1 MASPYGSPE
10 ARRPEQRALEDQ
22 RADTPP
28 EQDWKALRVAREKC
42 RADNI
47 AETAAE
53 LRQIYDSGTAFFTKD
68 SIRDLASQLQ
78 VINSKLKEQGPCDE
92 KGEVLIPQVN
102 GRKVHAP
109 VLMSPP
115 SLPAAARSD
124 ASSEPG
130 QDEEE
135 EEEEDDS
142 TESGCAAPRDSE
154 ETIVHHIRYRSYQ
167 ALLADGDTGALGIAF
182 EFRRR
187 DRATGELV
195 PSRASLPLEDVRRRL
210 AAEMRAWAAAGCC
223 RQLRANLR
231 AAAPRMPA
239 VTKIIAF
246 AMGTISRRGHHGCTR
261 SLRQHALVLTI
272 RSILNEES
280 RGGDSGAAAGR
291 ELACFAQDPDYS
303 EVDRAVLREHGITVL
318 EDPQAFLDVD
328 EESVVLSFAPN
339 VPVKQIVA
347 DIARPAMIVW
357 EPAGS
362 AEKFKHQCMEWLR
375 RTQVDGLPTTPEE
388 YEART

>member
-1 MASPYGSPE
+1 M
-10 ARRPEQRALEDQ
+10 
-22 RADTPP
+22 
-28 EQDWKALRVAREKC
+28 
-42 RADNI
+42 
-47 AETAAE
+47 
-53 LRQIYDSGTAFFTKD
+53 RQIYDSGTAFFTKE

-78 VINSKLKEQGPCDE
+78 VINSKLKEKGPCDE

-115 SLPAAARSD
+115 SIPAAARAD
-124 ASSEPG
+124 AASEPG
-130 QDEEE
+130 Q
-135 EEEEDDS
+135 EEEDIP
-142 TESGCAAPRDSE
+142 ESGCAAPRDSE

-195 PSRASLPLEDVRRRL
+195 PSRASLPLENVRSRL
-210 AAEMRAWAAAGCC
+210 AAEMRAWGAGDCC
-223 RQLRANLR
+223 KQLRENLR

-246 AMGTISRRGHHGCTR
+246 AMGTISLRGHHGCTR

-280 RGGDSGAAAGR
+280 RGGGSGAAVGR